1 MAPASRVIWLR
12 QKPDACVCVLIIEQM
27 LADYRDPGGDQIK
40 QGDTKSRASLMV
52 FGP

>member
-12 QKPDACVCVLIIEQM
+12 QKLGGCVLTIEQM
-27 LADYRDPGGDQIK
+27 LADYRDPGADQIK
-40 QGDTKSRASLMV
+40 QRDTKIRASLMV

>member
-12 QKPDACVCVLIIEQM
+12 QKPGVCVLIIEQM

>member
-12 QKPDACVCVLIIEQM
+12 QKPGGCVLTIEQM
-27 LADYRDPGGDQIK
+27 LACHRDPRGDQIK
-40 QGDTKSRASLMV
+40 HGDTKTRACLMV